1 MLSLSNFLLQPKVNH
16 VLSKLDDSK
25 SMFSIAVRDGVD
37 NTGRTL
43 MEYKR
48 NSHGGRERLIEEV
61 ITTLIWGFGIN
72 LLKEKVYDPLAKM
85 FTAIQH
91 PNLDMDLLNKGPQSL
106 TPEVLEKFTAKF
118 PGTYEKLTEVIQK
131 PALQNLYH
139 CSNVAKFLICTGIPV
154 ALISLGIPTLNQ
166 WLTRLFVAKEKG
178 ITKDSSLHAVKLG
191 NRPHQKNTSFNQ
203 PSAFQAFGPSPFS
216 LNNNLSNATN
226 LKFEGFGSGA
236 ILAAEGVSHL
246 LQNERANTLVVD
258 GLLSGGRFYKGRNWV
273 EKAEII
279 FREATIVLFLYYA
292 QRPIQNLLQN
302 LSDKW
307 FGTASKIEF
316 EGLKYLRDAF
326 KTNKTGFKAHFQESL
341 EALSKGL
348 KLPNAQTFLTS
359 GSAEGEVEK
368 ALVEAVRNYALSGKT
383 DNLILETAKH
393 CLWIPTLTQSGKTGM
408 LDLSQ
413 KIQVKP
419 ILSLIES
426 LEGVAAKLGRDE
438 LVGFEKLMTRSTVGR
453 FSALMGANAICALF
467 LSYICPKIQ
476 HYITYKITGK
486 DHFPGLDS
494 MV

>member
-1 MLSLSNFLLQPKVNH
+1 
-16 VLSKLDDSK
+16 
-25 SMFSIAVRDGVD
+25 
-37 NTGRTL
+37 
-43 MEYKR
+43 
-48 NSHGGRERLIEEV
+48 
-61 ITTLIWGFGIN
+61 
-72 LLKEKVYDPLAKM
+72 
-85 FTAIQH
+85 
-91 PNLDMDLLNKGPQSL
+91 
-106 TPEVLEKFTAKF
+106 
-118 PGTYEKLTEVIQK
+118 
-131 PALQNLYH
+131 
-139 CSNVAKFLICTGIPV
+139 
-154 ALISLGIPTLNQ
+154 
-166 WLTRLFVAKEKG
+166 
-178 ITKDSSLHAVKLG
+178 
-191 NRPHQKNTSFNQ
+191 
-203 PSAFQAFGPSPFS
+203 
-216 LNNNLSNATN
+216 
-226 LKFEGFGSGA
+226 
-236 ILAAEGVSHL
+236 
-246 LQNERANTLVVD
+246 
-258 GLLSGGRFYKGRNWV
+258 V
-273 EKAEII
+273 EKAEIV

-316 EGLKYLRDAF
+316 EGLKYLRDTF
-326 KTNKTGFKAHFQESL
+326 KTNQTGFKAHFQESL

-359 GSAEGEVEK
+359 GSVEGEVEK

-393 CLWIPTLTQSGKTGM
+393 CLWIPTLSQSGKKGM

-426 LEGVAAKLGRDE
+426 LEGVAAKLGKDE
-438 LVGFEKLMTRSTVGR
+438 LIGLEKLMTRSTVGR

-494 MV
+494 VV